1 MRVPEIVKNIIA
13 ILGATILV
21 ITLTTFVIMESQF
34 TRKWKAE
41 VKYPDG
47 TTVVYTHWT
56 RHNCRPEPDTG
67 GVWVLRMNQKEK
79 NHYII
84 IPRDAKI
91 EFTLIE
97 TLTPYRIY

>member
-13 ILGATILV
+13 ILGATIF
-21 ITLTTFVIMESQF
+21 ITTLITFIIMESQF

-97 TLTPYRIY
+97 SLTPYRIY

>member
-1 MRVPEIVKNIIA
+1 MRVPEIVKNII
-13 ILGATILV
+13 IVLGATIFV

-41 VKYPDG
+41 VKYSDG
-47 TTVVYTHWT
+47 TTAVYTHWT
-56 RHNCRPEPDTG
+56 QHNYRPEPEAS
-67 GVWVLRMNQKEK
+67 GVWVLRMDQKER

>member
-13 ILGATILV
+13 ILGVTIFIIIL
-21 ITLTTFVIMESQF
+21 ITFIIMEGQF

-41 VKYPDG
+41 VKYSDG
-47 TTVVYTHWT
+47 TTAVYTHWT
-56 RHNCRPEPDTG
+56 QHNRRPEQDAR
-67 GVWVLRMNQKEK
+67 GVWILRMNQKEK

-84 IPRDAKI
+84 VPRDAKI

-97 TLTPYRIY
+97 SLTPYRIY

>member
-1 MRVPEIVKNIIA
+1 MRVPEIVKSIIA
-13 ILGATILV
+13 ILGASVFVL
-21 ITLTTFVIMESQF
+21 TLIVFIEMESQF

-41 VKYPDG
+41 VKYADG

-56 RHNCRPEPDTG
+56 KHNRRPEPDTG
-67 GVWVLRMNQKEK
+67 GVWVLHMDQKER

-97 TLTPYRIY
+97 SLTPYRIY